1 MSRVWWFL
9 LGTNERAILMN
20 AALEICS
27 TNEGA
32 ATAIQEEAECRMDED
47 CDHCVLAQA
56 LIRVQ
61 AAMEGKS

>member
-20 AALEICS
+20 AALI
-27 TNEGA
+27 NLEGA